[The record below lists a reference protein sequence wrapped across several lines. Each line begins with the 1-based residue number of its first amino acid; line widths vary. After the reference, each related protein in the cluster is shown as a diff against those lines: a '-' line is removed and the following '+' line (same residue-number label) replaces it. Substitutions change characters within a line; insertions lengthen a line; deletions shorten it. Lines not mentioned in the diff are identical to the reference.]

1 MYSEIALKEFDWYLR
16 DFFFR
21 TGKNNKDKTI
31 ITIKIDKVAESLKN
45 YLRYRDTDILEINN
59 LLDIVLKKMH
69 GDNIIKING
78 EYIEIKTRAE
88 RKQCG
93 LCLYINYLY
102 ENEIKNCKRCK
113 SFDLQEFPKK
123 RGK

>member
-1 MYSEIALKEFDWYLR
+1 MYSEVALKEFDWYLR
-16 DFFFR
+16 DLFFR

-45 YLRYRDTDILEINN
+45 YLRYKDTDILEINN

-78 EYIEIKTRAE
+78 ENIEIKTRAE

-93 LCLYINYLY
+93 ICLYIN
-102 ENEIKNCKRCK
+102 
-113 SFDLQEFPKK
+113 
-123 RGK
+123 